1 MQNLKL
7 GVVGAGIGGAVG
19 WMAAPILLPG
29 LTVAALVGAASG
41 YSLSQR
47 WGKQELQREVGDAE
61 GPDGDTSQQL
71 PTLRRLKFM
80 VRWCQWQLRNY
91 EKAPAE
97 ARYAVMDEVTR
108 AFSPWVQRLFL
119 LRARNAMDDG
129 TETAEVQDHLGPFFF
144 LLHRKIVVETIESAA
159 VTLGRAFDK
168 GTVDAVGADR
178 ARVIFPIILETIS
191 SLDRV
196 SPSTMEQLLKVA
208 AASAKLHSSFS
219 DQRSHLRR
227 RLQLIVTSIRA
238 VLERADVQKAL
249 ADPKLFVHKG
259 RPTIRIPVPR
269 EEDGVSNAPS
279 SPAESVA
286 TLQPGI
292 EPLELPP
299 LGAEH
304 DDEEQF
310 LSMSEGSGTE
320 SPSRSSRPAKKSDI
334 KARCQA
340 YSKGHKRHTWNV
352 GNVANW
358 NIRSETYFKNRR
370 KLPCCS
376 PMLELL
382 HCDWVALSE
391 RGPIRN
397 VCEHKDF
404 YPALARQDGD
414 ERFFFVLNFA
424 IGSFQ
429 AVITMA
435 LDPDAPWL
443 ANADSPQARVWNAFF
458 SADDEGKAERL
469 KLILSVDEGPWLV
482 KKAFIK
488 KPMLICKLLKPSFHH
503 KPNFYFEVDFEPT
516 NGSTIG
522 MVLNSMKRSVLSCA
536 LLIEAKEL
544 EELPE
549 NLLATAV
556 SNYVEPER
564 ICLPVNP

>member
-1 MQNLKL
+1 
-7 GVVGAGIGGAVG
+7 
-19 WMAAPILLPG
+19 
-29 LTVAALVGAASG
+29 
-41 YSLSQR
+41 
-47 WGKQELQREVGDAE
+47 
-61 GPDGDTSQQL
+61 
-71 PTLRRLKFM
+71 
-80 VRWCQWQLRNY
+80 
-91 EKAPAE
+91 
-97 ARYAVMDEVTR
+97 
-108 AFSPWVQRLFL
+108 
-119 LRARNAMDDG
+119 
-129 TETAEVQDHLGPFFF
+129 
-144 LLHRKIVVETIESAA
+144 
-159 VTLGRAFDK
+159 VTLARAFDK

-238 VLERADVQKAL
+238 VLEREDVQKAL
-249 ADPKLFVHKG
+249 ADPKLFVHKS

-269 EEDGVSNAPS
+269 EEDGASNAPS

-286 TLQPGI
+286 TLQPGV

-320 SPSRSSRPAKKSDI
+320 SPSRSSRAASAKKSDI

-340 YSKGHKRHTWNV
+340 YSKGHKRHTWNI

-358 NIRSETYFKNRR
+358 NIRSETYFNNRR

-458 SADDEGKAERL
+458 NADDEGKSERL